1 MRRGR
6 QFASGCTPGPEHREH
21 AGRTMV
27 ILKCEPRPAELY
39 RAEFPDA
46 APGFY
51 ADKRNRN
58 TAYLDG
64 SVPGK
69 VLREMCDRLILW

>member
-1 MRRGR
+1 
-6 QFASGCTPGPEHREH
+6 
-21 AGRTMV
+21 MV

-39 RAEFPDA
+39 RAEIPDA

-58 TAYLDG
+58 TAYPDG

-69 VLREMCDRLILW
+69 VLREMCDQLILW